1 MFNLSAADGGV
12 IVGVAVGLLSAG
24 YLVRRYLT
32 RTTPISSVHA
42 GKKDTCQTKFDR
54 NIVNARARRLVGPP
68 KIDLSNLPAPNAEV
82 LKIMQGITV
91 ADVTR
96 ELNEFTGEADTKVK
110 GQTVRITSRN
120 SFHKLLEIAMQ
131 KLEEE
136 YAAIGLSTRRVK
148 YTKQGR
154 TLYSLEAEM
163 PGLDRSKT
171 CIVGSHLDSTAG
183 DTWRAENVAPGADDD
198 ASGSRCNVIVARSLV
213 ALMKA
218 TGKKPAF
225 NVRFVHFTGEEQG
238 LWGSYVYS
246 DMCANN
252 KENVY
257 VYQMDMIAY
266 CAKPGNRVDIHDD
279 VNRNGSHVLVERLA
293 RTVARY
299 NLSLTVNDTHDHA
312 VRDRSDQ
319 AGFLD
324 HGYMAVLISE
334 EFSDDGFNPNY
345 HSTGDRVKNCNI
357 PFMVENIRML
367 FGTVASDLGLDA

>member
-12 IVGVAVGLLSAG
+12 IVGVAVGLVSAG
-24 YLVRRYLT
+24 LFLRHYLT

-42 GKKDTCQTKFDR
+42 GKQDTCKTKFDR
-54 NIVNARARRLVGPP
+54 NIVNSRARRLKGPP
-68 KIDLSNLPAPNAEV
+68 KIDLSNLPAPHPEV
-82 LKIMQGITV
+82 VRLMKSITV
-91 ADVTR
+91 ADITR
-96 ELNEFTGEADTKVK
+96 ELNEFTGEADTTVK

-120 SFHKLLEIAMQ
+120 SFHKLCEIAMQ
-131 KLEEE
+131 KLEED
-136 YAAIGLSTRRVK
+136 YAAIGVTTRRIKYVK
-148 YTKQGR
+148 RGR
-154 TLYSLEAEM
+154 TLYSLEATI
-163 PGLDRSKT
+163 PGVDRTKV
-171 CIVGSHLDSTAG
+171 CIVGSHIDSTAG
-183 DTWRAENVAPGADDD
+183 NTNSAENVAPGADDD
-198 ASGSRCNVIVARSLV
+198 GSGSRCNITVARKV
-213 ALMKA
+213 IELMKA

-225 NVRFVHFTGEEQG
+225 DLRFCHFSGEEQG

-246 DMCANN
+246 DQCAAG

-279 VNRNGSHVLVERLA
+279 VNRNGSHLLVERLA

-299 NLSLTVNDTHDHA
+299 KLDLTVNDTHDHA
-312 VRDRSDQ
+312 VTDRSDQ

-367 FGTVASDLGLDA
+367 FGTVAADLGLDA